1 MLNKDLLKRIEM
13 RFGRPI
19 RYPEETVALS
29 QAIFDTTHEYLSPS
43 TLKRMFGWLSGG
55 ARHRSST
62 MDILARYLGYAGYAE
77 LQRYRAEIDS
87 ERALMDSEYS
97 GCGTIVIG
105 CEDKI
110 VFTSS
115 RGESLSLIYKG
126 ERLFSVVSSTVSDI
140 LPGDS
145 LRLHP

>member
-62 MDILARYLGYAGYAE
+62 MDILARYLGCATYGE
-77 LQRYRAEIDS
+77 LLRDS
-87 ERALMDSEYS
+87 PLMDSECS
-97 GCGTIVIG
+97 GRGTIVIG

-126 ERLFSVVSSTVSDI
+126 DRLFSVVSSTVSDI
-140 LPGDS
+140 MPGDS